1 MIGREIAHYSDDTIG
16 DGKHDSHNKYKWRR
30 ISQSGSCVVS
40 RYIDAERDAVTLL
53 LVER

>member
-16 DGKHDSHNKYKWRR
+16 DGKHDLHNKRPR
-30 ISQSGSCVVS
+30 ISQSGSYVVS